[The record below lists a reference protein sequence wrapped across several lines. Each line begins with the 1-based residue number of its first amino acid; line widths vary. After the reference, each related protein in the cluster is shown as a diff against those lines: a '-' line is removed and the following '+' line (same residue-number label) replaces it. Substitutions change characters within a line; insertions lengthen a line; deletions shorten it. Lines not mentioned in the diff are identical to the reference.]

1 MVTLPV
7 VLADPAVGSDNSHRT
22 GAAGD
27 AARPALMSRR
37 RLQIILGCLWLFDG
51 VLQLQPFMF
60 TVGFA
65 RQVIAPVGVAQP
77 SVVGG
82 AVRWGAS
89 VIAGHPVVY
98 GALFAAVQMALGV
111 SLLVSRT
118 ARWAIVASVAWAV
131 GVWFFGEG
139 LGGIAGGGAS
149 IWNGAPGAVAL
160 YGLLA
165 VAAWPRSGSEGDA
178 APPPWT
184 VRAWVLLWIGFGA
197 LSILPMNDS
206 AHGLA
211 APIVANVRVVP
222 GPLASID
229 RFTVAGIHSL
239 GPLAVP
245 LFVGLLVSIG
255 LTSLMRGKVGRIA
268 VWAGCGL
275 AVAVWVVGQSLGDL
289 ASGQATDPNAA
300 PLVVLLGL
308 VALTAGRTRAPAFP
322 GT

>member
-1 MVTLPV
+1 
-7 VLADPAVGSDNSHRT
+7 
-22 GAAGD
+22 
-27 AARPALMSRR
+27 
-37 RLQIILGCLWLFDG
+37 
-51 VLQLQPFMF
+51 
-60 TVGFA
+60 
-65 RQVIAPVGVAQP
+65 
-77 SVVGG
+77 
-82 AVRWGAS
+82 
-89 VIAGHPVVY
+89 
-98 GALFAAVQMALGV
+98 
-111 SLLVSRT
+111 
-118 ARWAIVASVAWAV
+118 
-131 GVWFFGEG
+131 
-139 LGGIAGGGAS
+139 
-149 IWNGAPGAVAL
+149 
-160 YGLLA
+160 
-165 VAAWPRSGSEGDA
+165 
-178 APPPWT
+178 
-184 VRAWVLLWIGFGA
+184 
-197 LSILPMNDS
+197 MNDS